1 MHAHFGGNED
11 TTSACGSQV
20 EFALDIAVW
29 SPHWSGDLLQI
40 DVRAQ
45 ILDLEV
51 GLQRTAHKYSD
62 KTLQF
67 SKATALQLRA
77 QSKKFQSRLRMVRKP
92 KVHFPWSVAFFF
104 VRTQWLLCWT
114 FSGRRRRLTPPP
126 SSFPPSMPVI
136 LHAGRVSDKRLDH
149 ERCSR
154 PDTANIGLQR
164 PMCLLLCFSPR
175 TAAMWP
181 FISFLLFLS
190 FYPGRRWW
198 CGKFD
203 STIFQPTVAY
213 FVLHHSTEN
222 GTSNVSGA
230 RYAR

>member
-1 MHAHFGGNED
+1 
-11 TTSACGSQV
+11 
-20 EFALDIAVW
+20 
-29 SPHWSGDLLQI
+29 
-40 DVRAQ
+40 
-45 ILDLEV
+45 
-51 GLQRTAHKYSD
+51 
-62 KTLQF
+62 
-67 SKATALQLRA
+67 
-77 QSKKFQSRLRMVRKP
+77 MVRKP

-190 FYPGRRWW
+190 LFIQAVGDDVENLIRRFSSRPWRTLCCTILQRTAHQMYPALVTLANRL
-198 CGKFD
+198 
-203 STIFQPTVAY
+203 IA
-213 FVLHHSTEN
+213 
-222 GTSNVSGA
+222 
-230 RYAR
+230 